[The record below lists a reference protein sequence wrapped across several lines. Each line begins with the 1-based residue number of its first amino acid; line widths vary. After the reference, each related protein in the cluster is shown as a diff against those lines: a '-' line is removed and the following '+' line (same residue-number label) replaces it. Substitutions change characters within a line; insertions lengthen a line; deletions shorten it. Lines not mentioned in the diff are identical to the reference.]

1 MLKKKILVGGIAVVA
16 AIVLFT
22 LPRVVV
28 DNEEGGDNLA
38 SGRDGTAGV
47 ETEEA
52 AGTSAAGTPHLPEI
66 SEDALA
72 EINQLRENYQNNEN
86 TEKSTIFADS
96 LISAFARNEWYDSA
110 AFYAGQLAEASE
122 TDSSF
127 KQALD
132 LYYQA
137 FTFALDESRAR
148 TLGKKVRYYGEA
160 MLRKNPAALEAKSQ
174 MAMTY
179 LTTAE
184 PMKGIQMLRE
194 VVAEDE
200 NNELALYNLGLLS
213 MQSGQYDKAVDRFG
227 RVVELNPDHL
237 QAQFFLGVSYF
248 ETGKKK
254 KARKQ
259 FERIKTLSDDPEVL
273 ANADN
278 YLNKL

>member
-1 MLKKKILVGGIAVVA
+1 MLKKKLLVGGIAIVA

-28 DNEEGGDNLA
+28 DNE
-38 SGRDGTAGV
+38 GRDNNLESRQDAATT
-47 ETEEA
+47 TEADE
-52 AGTSAAGTPHLPEI
+52 AAGTPHLPEI
-66 SEDALA
+66 SEEALV
-72 EINQLRENYQNNEN
+72 EVNQLRENYRNNEN
-86 TEKSTIFADS
+86 TEKSTTFADS
-96 LISAFARNEWYDSA
+96 LIDAFARNEWYDSA
-110 AFYAGQLAEASE
+110 AFYAGQVAEASADGRSNE
-122 TDSSF
+122 
-127 KQALD
+127 KALD

-137 FTFALDESRAR
+137 FTFALDEGRAR
-148 TLGKKVRYYGEA
+148 TLGQQVRYYGEA
-160 MLRKNPAALEAKSQ
+160 VLRAHPSNLEAKSK

-194 VVAEDE
+194 VVEEDE

-213 MQSGQYDKAVDRFG
+213 MQSGQYDKAVERF
-227 RVVELNPDHL
+227 RKVVELNPYHL

-254 KARKQ
+254 KARHQ
-259 FERIKTLSDDPEVL
+259 FEQIKTLSSDPEVL

>member
-1 MLKKKILVGGIAVVA
+1 MLKKKLLVGGIAVVVA
-16 AIVLFT
+16 AIIFT

-28 DNEEGGDNLA
+28 DNE
-38 SGRDGTAGV
+38 GRDNNL
-47 ETEEA
+47 ESRQSDTEVDA
-52 AGTSAAGTPHLPEI
+52 TAGTPHLPEI
-66 SEDALA
+66 SEEALT
-72 EINQLRENYQNNEN
+72 EIQRLRESYRNNDN

-96 LISAFARNEWYDSA
+96 LINAFARNEWYDSA
-110 AFYAGQLAEASE
+110 AFYAGQLAEAS
-122 TDSSF
+122 TDGRPDE
-127 KQALD
+127 KALD

-137 FTFALDESRAR
+137 FTFALDEGRAR
-148 TLGKKVRYYGEA
+148 ALGEKVRYYGEA
-160 MLRKNPAALEAKSQ
+160 VLVKYPSNLEAKSK

-194 VVAEDE
+194 VVEEDE

-213 MQSGQYDKAVDRFG
+213 MQSGQYDKAVDRF
-227 RVVELNPDHL
+227 RKVVDLNPAHL

-254 KARKQ
+254 KARRQ
-259 FERIKTLSDDPEVL
+259 FEQVKEISDDPEVL

>member
-1 MLKKKILVGGIAVVA
+1 MLKKKLMVGGIAVVA
-16 AIVLFT
+16 AILLFT

-28 DNEEGGDNLA
+28 DNE
-38 SGRDGTAGV
+38 GRDNNLESRQNDATTA
-47 ETEEA
+47 EA
-52 AGTSAAGTPHLPEI
+52 DAVTGTPHLPEI
-66 SEDALA
+66 PEEALVK
-72 EINQLRENYQNNEN
+72 INQLRENYRNNEN

-96 LISAFARNEWYDSA
+96 LIVAFASNEWYDSA
-110 AFYAGQLAEASE
+110 AFYAGELAEASGGSNSNE
-122 TDSSF
+122 
-127 KQALD
+127 KALD

-137 FTFALDESRAR
+137 FTLALDENRAR
-148 TLGKKVRYYGEA
+148 TLGEQVRYYGEA
-160 MLRKNPAALEAKSQ
+160 VLRDHPSNLEAKSK
-174 MAMTY
+174 MAMTF

-194 VVAEDE
+194 VVEEDE

-213 MQSGQYDKAVDRFG
+213 MQSGQYDKAVDRFEK
-227 RVVELNPDHL
+227 VVKLNSDHL

-254 KARKQ
+254 KARQQ
-259 FERIKTLSDDPEVL
+259 FERIKTLSNDPEVL